1 MPLRRE
7 PVTGMSFGSIVVRL
21 TAEGIPT
28 SPAEIEAEMGVPI
41 LAVVPPA
48 PELSTQGERTRL
60 PLVQSEPQSLVAE
73 GFITLAHR
81 FPRQTSRPR
90 R

>member
-1 MPLRRE
+1 MMPAAAPHSPIAIQLDHRISR
-7 PVTGMSFGSIVVRL
+7 
-21 TAEGIPT
+21 
-28 SPAEIEAEMGVPI
+28 SPAEIESEMGVPI

-48 PELSTQGERTRL
+48 PELSTLGERTRL
-60 PLVQSEPQSLVAE
+60 PIMQSDPQSLVAE
-73 GFITLAHR
+73 GFLTLAHR